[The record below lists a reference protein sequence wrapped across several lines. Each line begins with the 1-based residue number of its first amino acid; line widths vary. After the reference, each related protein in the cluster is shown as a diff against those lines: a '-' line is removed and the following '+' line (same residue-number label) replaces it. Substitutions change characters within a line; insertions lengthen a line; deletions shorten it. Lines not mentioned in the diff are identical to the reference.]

1 MGLSLAVAL
10 GSTVAEAVGTGVEVE
25 VVLGSG
31 MGLAEGVSAMVGEA
45 EATGGKTANPAV
57 GVGYVPHKFGGP
69 EHPVTNAASAMKT
82 TTGLVTDRPRENY
95 TGGKGIHTEN

>member
-10 GSTVAEAVGTGVEVE
+10 GSTVAEAVGIAVTVG

-31 MGLAEGVSAMVGEA
+31 TGLADGVSATVGDGEA
-45 EATGGKTANPAV
+45 TAGKTGNRAV

-69 EHPVTNAASAMKT
+69 EHPVTSAASAMKT
-82 TTGLVTDRPRENY
+82 ITGLVTDRPRENY